1 MHDLLTSPA
10 FNLYA
15 LASTVLALHLLAL
28 ALWTGTLRALKK
40 QYVNPEDAAFNKAEA
55 AGADHPDVARTRR
68 AHANALENA
77 LPFFVVGAL
86 YALSGATRTG
96 ALVYFSV
103 FVAARLLH
111 SVFYLWGR
119 QPWRTLMFV
128 VGVLDVIGMAVQ
140 VLEAV
145 A

>member
-1 MHDLLTSPA
+1 MHDLLSSPA

-28 ALWTGTLRALKK
+28 ALWTGTLRTLRK
-40 QYVNPEDAAFNKAEA
+40 QYVNPEDAALNKAEKA
-55 AGADHPDVARTRR
+55 DADHPDVARTRR

-140 VLEAV
+140 VLRAV